1 MELSRSL
8 NGFLEVSL
16 HMDIQ
21 QDYHT
26 DILRAVK
33 KIYNDCGLKQGIYD
47 RVLFY
52 ADDGEEVARIALDDL
67 WYLFEGEISKGTIY
81 VTVPCMED
89 VEIFKELLEEDEFFK
104 DFEPVYNCH
113 EFIKSVLIQ

>member
-1 MELSRSL
+1 
-8 NGFLEVSL
+8 
-16 HMDIQ
+16 MDIQ
-21 QDYHT
+21 QDYQT

-47 RVLFY
+47 GVLFY

-67 WYLFEGEISKGTIY
+67 RYLYEGEVSKGTIF

-89 VEIFKELLEEDEFFK
+89 VEIFKELLEADEFFK

-113 EFIKSVLIQ
+113 EFLNSVLIQ